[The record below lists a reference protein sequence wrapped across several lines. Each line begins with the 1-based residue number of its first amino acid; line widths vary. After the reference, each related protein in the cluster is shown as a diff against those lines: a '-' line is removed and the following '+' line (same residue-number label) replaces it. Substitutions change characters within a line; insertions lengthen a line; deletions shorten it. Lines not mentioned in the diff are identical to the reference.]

1 MTEIIYHDLT
11 TDLIDLYKQSAMT
24 LRQLSDT
31 GRCGENVSDNLCRKV
46 TKMHNELNDVI
57 KSTQLTLDTLY
68 KKDVDTVK
76 KHRPKVPLLQRRIV
90 EAHALSKTLTMTSN
104 VFLLISSD
112 PTYEILSNQ
121 CSNFII

>member
-31 GRCGENVSDNLCRKV
+31 GRCGENVSNNLCRKV

-76 KHRPKVPLLQRRIV
+76 KHRPTVALLQRRIA
-90 EAHALSKTLTMTSN
+90 EANAISKTLIMTSN
-104 VFLLISSD
+104 VFLLISVSI
-112 PTYEILSNQ
+112 TAYLINLY
-121 CSNFII
+121 

>member
-57 KSTQLTLDTLY
+57 QSTQLTLDTLY
-68 KKDVDTVK
+68 NKQDVDTVK
-76 KHRPKVPLLQRRIV
+76 KHRPKVALLQRRIA
-90 EAHALSKTLTMTSN
+90 EANALRTTSKTLIMTSN
-104 VFLLISSD
+104 VFLLISV
-112 PTYEILSNQ
+112 TMTAYLINLY
-121 CSNFII
+121 